1 MRRGKDDNG
10 KGVSEDEEKMRRGEK
25 KRWEKREIVRA
36 REGEGEGEGEG
47 GGGGGGV
54 GYLALDSS
62 TSSGC
67 GHSE

>member
-47 GGGGGGV
+47 EEGG
-54 GYLALDSS
+54 
-62 TSSGC
+62 
-67 GHSE
+67 